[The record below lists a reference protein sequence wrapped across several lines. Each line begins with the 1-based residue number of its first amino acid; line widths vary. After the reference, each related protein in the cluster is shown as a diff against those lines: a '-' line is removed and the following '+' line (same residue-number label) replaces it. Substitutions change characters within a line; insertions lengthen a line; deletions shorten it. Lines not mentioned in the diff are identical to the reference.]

1 MTQDSMS
8 GRVGLMIAAATAS
21 VTLAVGVTAGTL
33 LGYLQPL
40 RPPAPSETAVAASTA
55 ADSAPRGQEPH
66 QVPQVVLVPVQPE
79 PPTPATTRPRRPST
93 RHATPQ
99 LASAGTRR
107 VVDREDDDH
116 EDHDED

>member
-40 RPPAPSETAVAASTA
+40 RLPAPSETAVAASTA
-55 ADSAPRGQEPH
+55 ADSVPRGQEPH
-66 QVPQVVLVPVQPE
+66 QVPQVVLVP
-79 PPTPATTRPRRPST
+79 PPTPCHHQAQTSVDQARNPSARVCRHPAASGRSRGRRPRGPR
-93 RHATPQ
+93 
-99 LASAGTRR
+99 
-107 VVDREDDDH
+107 
-116 EDHDED
+116 

>member
-66 QVPQVVLVPVQPE
+66 QVPQVVLVP
-79 PPTPATTRPRRPST
+79 PPTPAATRPRRPST
-93 RHATPQ
+93 RHGTPQ

-107 VVDREDDDH
+107 RVVDREDDH

>member
-40 RPPAPSETAVAASTA
+40 RLPAPSETAVAASTA
-55 ADSAPRGQEPH
+55 ADSVPRGQEPH
-66 QVPQVVLVPVQPE
+66 QVPQVVLVP
-79 PPTPATTRPRRPST
+79 PPIPATTRPRRPST

-107 VVDREDDDH
+107 RVVDREDDDH